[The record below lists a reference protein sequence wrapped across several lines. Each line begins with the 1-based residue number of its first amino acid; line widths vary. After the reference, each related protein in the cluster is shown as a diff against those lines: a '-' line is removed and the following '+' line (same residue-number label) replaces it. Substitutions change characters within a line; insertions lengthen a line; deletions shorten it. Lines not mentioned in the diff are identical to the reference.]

1 MNTLITSLLAGCALA
16 ACASI
21 SAAEPETTI
30 HKSFKVNEGGK
41 LRMEVI
47 GSIEVVTGDNST
59 VDVVIER
66 KVNPKFLSDTAKIL
80 ERHEVTFTQNGD
92 DIHVRAEFKQDRK
105 WFSGQWRLQAK
116 QIVTIPKRFHLDLK
130 TAGGSIRMPDQ
141 VGEVRIET
149 AGGSLHSGNIEGT
162 LHGRTAGGSIEAK
175 GCTGK
180 ADVETAGG
188 SIRVD
193 SGQDIRASTSG
204 GSIRIGRASGGVIAT
219 TAGGSIHVDDAAGS
233 VTAKTSGGSIRIG
246 KAGGKLHAETAGGG
260 IDIEQAGG
268 TITALTSAGSVKAR
282 FTKDLEENSRIETS
296 GGNVT
301 ITVPSTF
308 NAELD
313 AEASGGRVSTD
324 LPVTVSGHQ
333 GHGSLKG
340 KIGSGGK
347 TLKLRTS
354 AGGIQLRK
362 LEAEAPT
369 AK

>member
-1 MNTLITSLLAGCALA
+1 MNKFITSLLAGCALA
-16 ACASI
+16 VSVSLLASE
-21 SAAEPETTI
+21 SEATI
-30 HKSFKVNEGGK
+30 HKSFRVNEGGK
-41 LRMEVI
+41 LRMEVF

-80 ERHEVTFTQNGD
+80 EKHEVTFTQNGD
-92 DIHVRAEFKQDRK
+92 DIHVRAEFKPDRK

-130 TAGGSIRMPDQ
+130 TAGGSIRLPDQ
-141 VGEVRIET
+141 IGDVRFET
-149 AGGSLHSGNIEGT
+149 AGGSLHSGSVEGS
-162 LHGRTAGGSIEAK
+162 LYGRTAGGSIETK
-175 GCTGK
+175 GSTGK
-180 ADVETAGG
+180 VDVETAGG

-204 GSIRIGRASGGVIAT
+204 GSIRIGRASGGVTAT
-219 TAGGSIHVDDAAGS
+219 TAGGSIHVDDVSGS

-246 KAGGKLHAETAGGG
+246 KAEGKLHAETAGGG
-260 IDIEQAGG
+260 IHIDQAGG
-268 TITALTSAGSVKAR
+268 TITALTSAGSVQAR

-296 GGNVT
+296 GGSVT
-301 ITVPSTF
+301 ITVPSSF

-324 LPVTVSGHQ
+324 LPVTVSGNQ
-333 GHGSLKG
+333 EHGRLKG
-340 KIGSGGK
+340 KVGNGGK
-347 TLKLRTS
+347 TLKVRTS
-354 AGGIQLRK
+354 AGNIQLRK
-362 LEAEAPT
+362 LEAESPT